1 MISCFLTLPDLIYSL
16 QTSFYQWLTLWHWRR
31 RRKRTYEEDNFES
44 RINEVPRHFLFRPQV
59 WKFLGGFNLTLFGSH
74 LTKFGR
80 LLMKVSASP
89 FLTFQ
94 KQNVWHGKKFW
105 VPMRNWTADLRIP
118 RSEPQRLHGE
128 RGLLRS
134 SYDTRPAYC
143 YKLYSSI
150 FSELCVHHLTRL
162 ESFYTKSHH
171 RVICI
176 KSLVH

>member
-31 RRKRTYEEDNFES
+31 QRKRSYEEDNFES

-89 FLTFQ
+89 FLTFWN
-94 KQNVWHGKKFW
+94 KTSNTEKNSEYPWG
-105 VPMRNWTADLRIP
+105 IEP